1 MKKLT
6 GDNIRS
12 KACKVQAV
20 HCDIRFASVSD
31 SAWTHQQE
39 IYTDVY
45 EATHKIMNFSNVPY
59 FVVRRAEV
67 IMLVSI
73 APAV

>member
-31 SAWTHQQE
+31 SAWTHKHE
-39 IYTDVY
+39 IYTDVL
-45 EATHKIMNFSNVPY
+45 SNT
-59 FVVRRAEV
+59 
-67 IMLVSI
+67 
-73 APAV
+73 